1 LTHSMPS
8 IPSLAQSVCQR
19 IFKVVG
25 DRRVALHEPNF
36 NGNEWLY
43 IKDCIDTGWVSSV
56 GSYVDRFEHD
66 LAAYT
71 GAKHAVVVSNG
82 TSGLQVALQLA
93 GVVAGDEVFV
103 PALSF
108 VATANAVRHCNAW
121 PHFVDVD
128 ASTLGLSVPALA
140 DYLDFVLE
148 RRNGLNFNR
157 YNGRRLA
164 AIVPMHTFGHPVDMI
179 ALMELSQKFQ
189 IPVVEDAAESLGS
202 FTDGQHTGTFG
213 LCGMVSFNGNK
224 IVTTGGGGAII
235 TNDTQLARRAKH
247 LTTTAKQPHR
257 WSFFHD
263 EVAYNYRLPNLNA
276 ALGCAQLEQLPSFLL
291 AKRQLAERYLNVFK
305 DLQEVK
311 LFLERANVRA
321 NYWLQTLILEPDAAD
336 ERDNVLAATNEA
348 GLMTRPV
355 WTLLNE
361 LPMYQECAYMP
372 LPISQDLARRIVNLP
387 SGPQLER
394 EAR

>member
-1 LTHSMPS
+1 MPS

-148 RRNGLNFNR
+148 RRNVLNFNR

>member
-1 LTHSMPS
+1 MPS

>member
-1 LTHSMPS
+1 MTHSMPS